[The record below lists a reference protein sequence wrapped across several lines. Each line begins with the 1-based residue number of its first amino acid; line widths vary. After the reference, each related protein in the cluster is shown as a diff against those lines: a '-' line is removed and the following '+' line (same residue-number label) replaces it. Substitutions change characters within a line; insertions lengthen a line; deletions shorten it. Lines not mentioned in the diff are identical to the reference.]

1 MKALKR
7 DSEIWK
13 QSDWNNWVYEHLEWL
28 ITPRPDGDGY
38 ELIDIPDVEPENE
51 YPKNI

>member
-7 DSEIWK
+7 GTEIWK

-38 ELIDIPDVEPENE
+38 ELIEIPDVDIDNE
-51 YPKNI
+51 QPKNI